1 MCCGA
6 SPQARYRTFIFY
18 GPVTIFLDV
27 SEDTR
32 DTLHLGPG
40 RILFQKDTYIFQ
52 KIPPFM
58 TFRNSDG
65 VRIHLATAK

>member
-1 MCCGA
+1 MLWCIATGQI
-6 SPQARYRTFIFY
+6 SDIYILRPRNHFFE
-18 GPVTIFLDV
+18 V
-27 SEDTR
+27 SEATR